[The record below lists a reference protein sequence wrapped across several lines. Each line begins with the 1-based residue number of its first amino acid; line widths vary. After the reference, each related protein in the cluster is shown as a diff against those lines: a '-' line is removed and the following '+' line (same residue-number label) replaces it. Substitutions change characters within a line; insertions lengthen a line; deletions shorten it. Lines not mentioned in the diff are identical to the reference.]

1 MDNGIVQEA
10 LRGLIYAG
18 IALLAA
24 LLIAG
29 TRALWLRIQVW
40 FAEKMSQLPENQ
52 REYYETA
59 ARMVVAYVEQL
70 VRSGRLAR
78 DAEARLNEALEA
90 GERLLRD
97 VFGIKNAD
105 LSVLRI
111 FIEAVIDE
119 IHRQQGETEP
129 PEEPLPPE
137 LPEEEIIGERRLPA
151 G

>member
-1 MDNGIVQEA
+1 MDDMLQEA
-10 LRGLIYAG
+10 IRGLIYAG
-18 IALLAA
+18 VGLIAT
-24 LLIAG
+24 LLIVGA
-29 TRALWLRIQVW
+29 RMLWLRLQVW

-70 VRSGRLAR
+70 VRSGRLAK

-105 LSVLRI
+105 LSILRI

-119 IHRQQGETEP
+119 IHRQQGETP
-129 PEEPLPPE
+129 PEEEPPQ
-137 LPEEEIIGERRLPA
+137 PEEEEPVGERRLPA

>member
-1 MDNGIVQEA
+1 MDDMLREA
-10 LRGLIYAG
+10 LQGLIYAG
-18 IALLAA
+18 IALIAT
-24 LLIAG
+24 LIVVGA
-29 TRALWLRIQVW
+29 RMLWLRIQVW

-70 VRSGRLAR
+70 VRSGRLAK

-105 LSVLRI
+105 LSILRI

-119 IHRQQGETEP
+119 IHRQQGETP
-129 PEEPLPPE
+129 PEEEPP
-137 LPEEEIIGERRLPA
+137 LPEEEPVGERRLPA